1 MRLYHGTNAA
11 SSIKKSGFD
20 LSRISENKGNF
31 GAMGVGIYFTTWE
44 QTAYSYG
51 NECIIA
57 EIDDSLIQD
66 FDESTKHL
74 DLPVSGM
81 DRWDASSDRSW
92 SERIS
97 DQMLSKDIKASID
110 DSEVAVYDMS
120 IIRIVGY
127 TDYTTYRQE
136 MDAYN

>member
-11 SSIKKSGFD
+11 SSIKRNGFD

-31 GAMGVGIYFTTWE
+31 GALGIGAYFTTWE

-51 NECIIA
+51 NECIIV
-57 EIDDSLIQD
+57 EIDDNLIQD

-74 DLPVSGM
+74 DLPISGI

-97 DQMLSKDIKASID
+97 GEMISKGIKASID
-110 DSEVAVYDMS
+110 DSEICVYDPS
-120 IIRIVGY
+120 VIKIVGC
-127 TDYTTYRQE
+127 TDYSAYRQE
-136 MDAYN
+136 MDQYD